1 MKQNE
6 EKSRIR
12 IKVKFFSL
20 LREEFGPERMVG
32 LEKGARIAELA
43 ELLGLLKRI
52 EEGDV
57 FIAKNF
63 ESAEVNEPLEDGD
76 EVAFFPPVSGG

>member
-6 EKSRIR
+6 EKSIIR
-12 IKVKFFSL
+12 VKVKFFSL
-20 LREEFGPERMVG
+20 LREEFGSERMVE
-32 LEKGARIAELA
+32 LKKGARIAELA

-52 EEGDV
+52 EEGNV
-57 FIAKNF
+57 FVARNF
-63 ESAEVNEPLEDGD
+63 ENAEVNEHLEDGD

>member
-6 EKSRIR
+6 EVR

-20 LREEFGPERMVG
+20 LREEFGPERMVE
-32 LEKGARIAELA
+32 LKKGARIVELA

-52 EEGDV
+52 EEGKV
-57 FIAKNF
+57 FVARNF
-63 ESAEVNEPLEDGD
+63 ESAEVNELLEDGD

>member
-6 EKSRIR
+6 EKSMIR
-12 IKVKFFSL
+12 VKVKFFSL
-20 LREEFGPERMVG
+20 LREEFGPERMVE
-32 LEKGARIAELA
+32 LKKGARITELA

-52 EEGDV
+52 EEGKV
-57 FIAKNF
+57 FVAKNF
-63 ESAEVNEPLEDGD
+63 ESAEVNDPLEDGD